1 LGWKKLYNQG
11 KIGEIMADL
20 LKEDET
26 KKKVLKIELP
36 DGTEGEIPIQDS
48 GVRTE
53 IFKGYSNGGTI
64 ETFGLKKKKKKK
76 KKK

>member
-1 LGWKKLYNQG
+1 
-11 KIGEIMADL
+11 MADL

-36 DGTEGEIPIQDS
+36 DGTEGQIPIQDS

-53 IFKGYSNGGTI
+53 IFKGYSNGGII
-64 ETFGLKKKKKKK
+64 ETFGDNRRKHNFVKKKKKKK
-76 KKK
+76 K